1 MPNNPVPTFDEVFQ
15 RLVAI
20 INSDQ
25 DLTPL
30 TKLSDIGFVDTAA
43 LRVFLDGPVFDEFGV
58 YITPSAAGSDLRS
71 LVLAIIAAL
80 KAILVGAAAAEKSAK
95 QLRIFA
101 AHHASRPHVKVA
113 NKKARKRSR
122 A

>member
-1 MPNNPVPTFDEVFQ
+1 MPNNSVPSFDEVFQ

-80 KAILVGAAAAEKSAK
+80 KGILGNAAAAEKSAK

-101 AHHASRPHVKVA
+101 VHHASTPHSKVP
-113 NKKARKRSR
+113 NKKARKRSKG
-122 A
+122 

>member
-1 MPNNPVPTFDEVFQ
+1 MPNNSAPSFDEVFQ

-25 DLTPL
+25 DLTPA

-43 LRVFLDGPVFDEFGV
+43 LRVFLDGPVFNEFGV
-58 YITPSAAGSDLRS
+58 YISPSAAGSDLRS

-80 KAILVGAAAAEKSAK
+80 KAILGITAAAEQSAK

-101 AHHASRPHVKVA
+101 VHHASKAHVEVA
-113 NKKARKRSR
+113 TKKAKKRSKR
-122 A
+122 